1 MYLICVTLI
10 ILFHEKKKKTDVRNT
25 TSKKDI
31 KNNVRTIKNLYID
44 KMSWSFFSFEKKSI
58 FSKNII
64 SNNYSRVSRGEKKE
78 RGEGGERGKKKRK
91 EKRKKNADEI
101 NLRVAHRDRA
111 SNNIESNHDSIA
123 NSLII
128 IFRNSNKKGIKFRLP
143 VFLNPF

>member
-64 SNNYSRVSRGEKKE
+64 SNNYSRVSRGRKKRE
-78 RGEGGERGKKKRK
+78 REGGERGGKKKEKKR
-91 EKRKKNADEI
+91 EKRTQMK
-101 NLRVAHRDRA
+101 
-111 SNNIESNHDSIA
+111 
-123 NSLII
+123 
-128 IFRNSNKKGIKFRLP
+128 
-143 VFLNPF
+143 

>member
-64 SNNYSRVSRGEKKE
+64 SNNYSRVSRGRKKREGREE
-78 RGEGGERGKKKRK
+78 RGEKKKKRK
-91 EKRKKNADEI
+91 EKKER
-101 NLRVAHRDRA
+101 R
-111 SNNIESNHDSIA
+111 
-123 NSLII
+123 
-128 IFRNSNKKGIKFRLP
+128 
-143 VFLNPF
+143 